1 MPTTSHLQPDWVA
14 EAIFYQIF
22 PERFA
27 NGDPSNDPPGV
38 APWGDLPTRTNFFGG
53 DLQGILERLDYLQ
66 ELGVNA
72 LYLNPIFDSP
82 SNHKYDTRDYFAVDP
97 AFGDMALLK
106 RLVDE
111 LHRRGMRAIL
121 DGVFNHC
128 GKQFAPFQDLILN
141 GSASKYRDW
150 FQVRAFPVTEEPLSY
165 MTCGGAPFLPKFNHR
180 NPEVRQFLLKVAR
193 YWVEEAGIDGWRLDV
208 PFKVPF
214 DFWREFRQA
223 LRALKPD
230 LYLVG
235 EVWRDPHP
243 WVAGSDIFDG
253 VTNYTLRDLLL
264 DYAHTKF
271 LDAEDFAFETGQLA
285 ARLGAAQSG
294 MLNLLG
300 SHDTPRILSLLR
312 GDLDLL
318 RIVCTYLFTSPGAP
332 LIYYG
337 DEVGMLGENDPDCR
351 RTMVWGAA
359 RWNPRVVELY
369 RQLIDL
375 RRAHP
380 ALRRGVRRTLL
391 TFNGVFAYKMSLKED
406 EVIVVLN
413 PREALPQVRLE
424 TGSSRVAWRELS
436 GGREVRASQGEISME
451 VVPARSALVLAPV
464 R

>member
-1 MPTTSHLQPDWVA
+1 MPVTSHPQPDWVA

-38 APWGDLPTRTNFFGG
+38 APWGDLPTRENFFGG

-72 LYLNPIFDSP
+72 LYLTPIFDSP

-97 AFGDMALLK
+97 AFGSKALLK

-111 LHRRGMRAIL
+111 LHRREMRVIL

-128 GKQFAPFQDLILN
+128 GKQFAPFQDLIMN
-141 GSASKYRDW
+141 GAASKYKNW
-150 FQVRAFPVTEEPLSY
+150 FQVRSFPVTEEPLSY

-193 YWVEEAGIDGWRLDV
+193 YWVEETGIDGWRLDV
-208 PFKVPF
+208 PFKIPF

-235 EVWRDPHP
+235 EVWRDPEP
-243 WVAGSDIFDG
+243 WVAGGDIFDG

-264 DYAHTKF
+264 DYAQSKF
-271 LDAEDFAFETGQLA
+271 LDAEDFAFETEQLA
-285 ARLGAAQSG
+285 AQLGPAQSG

-300 SHDTPRILSLLR
+300 SHDTPRILTLLQ
-312 GDLDLL
+312 GDVDLL
-318 RIVCTYLFTSPGAP
+318 RIVSTYLFTTPGAP

-337 DEVGMLGENDPDCR
+337 DEIGMLGETDPDCR
-351 RTMVWGAA
+351 RPMVWEPE
-359 RWNPRVVELY
+359 RWNPRVVALY
-369 RQLIDL
+369 RRLIDL
-375 RRAHP
+375 RRTHP

-391 TFNGVFAYKMSLKED
+391 TFNGVFAYRMSLEED

-424 TGSSRVAWRELS
+424 TGSRRVAWREVSSGREYAAS
-436 GGREVRASQGEISME
+436 GGKITLEVVQARSAQAL
-451 VVPARSALVLAPV
+451 VPAR
-464 R
+464 